1 MKYDVVIIGGG
12 ILGCLT
18 ARELMRYRLSVL
30 VIDQASDIAEG
41 ATKANTGV
49 LYAGF
54 HPRGGSLKGISCVQG
69 NRMQEKLCRELDV
82 PMRYT
87 GSLFVA
93 FHEEG
98 LAKIEEK

>member
-18 ARELMRYRLSVL
+18 ARELTRFRLSVL
-30 VIDQASDIAEG
+30 VVDQAPDIAEG

-69 NRMQEKLCRELDV
+69 NRMQRELC
-82 PMRYT
+82 
-87 GSLFVA
+87 S
-93 FHEEG
+93 
-98 LAKIEEK
+98 